1 MPRDNVSSVRKWMS
15 ELSTDQLDDMLQAEL
30 EKEVPDG
37 NAVRLILDVLWEREK
52 GNPVEMTPGTEKAWE
67 KYQRDAAA
75 IDQRKGISV
84 FSRSGL
90 LRVASIAVVCL
101 LLFAIVPGQAEA
113 ESLWER
119 LAQWTSSIFEYFN
132 PHAKQA
138 VQDEYVFETD
148 NPGLQQVY
156 DAVVEMGVT
165 EPVVPMWL
173 PEGYSMKALQ
183 QEAMRQ
189 KDILH
194 ICFEGEN
201 KEIIFNV
208 ILHCG
213 ESSYWYHKDDY
224 SVKCIEIAGVEYY
237 ALQNHELWTISW
249 INDNVECALI
259 IECSEEDMHRILN
272 SIHKLEVK

>member
-52 GNPVEMTPGTEKAWE
+52 GNPVEMTPGIEKAWE

-75 IDQRKGISV
+75 IDQRKEISV

-138 VQDEYVFETD
+138 VQDKYVFETD

-173 PEGYSMKALQ
+173 PEGYSIVFLKSETEKQKCYFVACFQYGSNEMIYKA
-183 QEAMRQ
+183 
-189 KDILH
+189 ILH
-194 ICFEGEN
+194 EGD
-201 KEIIFNV
+201 
-208 ILHCG
+208 
-213 ESSYWYHKDDY
+213 SSYWYHKDD
-224 SVKCIEIAGVEYY
+224 SHVKCIEIAGVEYY
-237 ALQNHELWTISW
+237 ALQNHEMWTISW